1 LAQELDYAANKIVRV
16 SLIHI
21 TNAITMK
28 KCLALL
34 SILFFS
40 TAYAQNVTLS
50 GYIKD
55 AANGE
60 ELINASI
67 VNEKSQGTVT
77 NVYGFYSLTLPEGQY
92 TFTVSY
98 IGYES
103 IEKTL
108 ALKESQT
115 LDFELTEAT
124 NQLAE
129 VEVTAK
135 RLDENLNRA
144 EMSTTQLTAKQI
156 KAIPQFLGEFDVIR
170 SITLLPGVTTVGEG
184 ASGFNVRGGKTDQ
197 NLILLD
203 QAPVY
208 NSSHIFGFF
217 SVFNGDAVRDLK
229 LYKGGIPAPFGGR
242 LSSVLDVHQKEGNTK
257 EFAGTM
263 GLGLLS
269 SRLMLEGP
277 LVKDKASFMIAG
289 RRSYQDV
296 LLKASPNDD
305 LNSIIANFYDL
316 NAKVNYKFNDKS
328 RLFLSA
334 YYGKDA
340 FGVPGLVKFDW
351 GNLGLTGRWNYLIT
365 DKLFLNVS
373 TIYSDYDY
381 AIGFDFPQAKIDN
394 IAFIKNQSNK
404 LAFSWFP
411 NAKHQVNYGAEA
423 TVYDF
428 EPFST
433 TLDYI
438 DSNLVDINIELQ
450 NEYAVEPSLYIE
462 DNWKV
467 NNRMTI
473 RGGLRYSS
481 FYNLGA
487 RDVVNYNPTAN
498 GTVRNDLI
506 TDTTNYSSREIIE
519 SFDGLQGLEPRL
531 GINFKT
537 TENTAIKA
545 SYNRMRQYIHL
556 ISNTTS
562 SLPIDTWRPAGRYID
577 PGTADQIALG
587 WNRNFKGGEWQL
599 SIETY
604 YKSMRDLVDFKN
616 GAQPTGVDNIEVALM
631 TGRGRSYGLEMQ
643 LDKKIG
649 QLTGWVA
656 YTYSRSQL
664 QVDLGATPEE
674 WINLGNWYSAAQ
686 DKPHDIAIVA
696 AYAWKPNISFSGS
709 FIYQTGKPYT
719 YPEARSEFE
728 GIIYPF
734 ALSRNNSRTPAYHRL
749 DLSMD
754 VAIPNKKENGRK
766 GSWNFGVYNAY
777 ARKNAFS
784 IFFEEE
790 LDDNGDP
797 TGQTK
802 ATQLSIFATAI
813 PTITYNLDF

>member
-1 LAQELDYAANKIVRV
+1 
-16 SLIHI
+16 
-21 TNAITMK
+21 MK
-28 KCLALL
+28 KCFALL

-67 VNEKSQGTVT
+67 VNEKFQGTVT
-77 NVYGFYSLTLPEGQY
+77 NIYGFYSLTLPEGKY

-103 IEKTL
+103 IVKTL
-108 ALKESQT
+108 TLKESQT
-115 LDFELTEAT
+115 LDFELREAT
-124 NQLAE
+124 NELAE

-229 LYKGGIPAPFGGR
+229 LYKGGIPAPYGGR

-404 LAFSWFP
+404 VAFSWFP

-423 TVYDF
+423 TLYDF

-438 DSNLVDINIELQ
+438 DSNLVDISIELQ

-462 DNWKV
+462 DNWKI
-467 NNRMTI
+467 NNRLTI
-473 RGGLRYSS
+473 RGGLRYST
-481 FYNLGA
+481 FYNIGA

-506 TDTTNYSSREIIE
+506 TDTTSYGSLEIIE
-519 SFDGLQGLEPRL
+519 AFDGLQGLEPRL
-531 GINFKT
+531 GINFKS

-599 SIETY
+599 SVETY

-631 TGRGRSYGLEMQ
+631 TGRGRSYGVEMQ

-686 DKPHDIAIVA
+686 DKPHDIAVVA

-719 YPEARSEFE
+719 YPEAKSEFE

-754 VAIPNKKENGRK
+754 IAVPNKKDNDLK
-766 GSWNFGVYNAY
+766 GSWNIGVYNAY

-813 PTITYNLDF
+813 PTITYTLDF

>member
-1 LAQELDYAANKIVRV
+1 
-16 SLIHI
+16 
-21 TNAITMK
+21 MK

-67 VNEKSQGTVT
+67 VNESFQGTIT
-77 NVYGFYSLTLPEGQY
+77 NIYGFYSLTLPEGKY

-103 IEKTL
+103 IVKTL
-108 ALKESQT
+108 TLKESQT
-115 LDFELTEAT
+115 LDFELKEAT

-135 RLDENLNRA
+135 KLDENLNRA

>member
-1 LAQELDYAANKIVRV
+1 MKF
-16 SLIHI
+16 LIRI
-21 TNAITMK
+21 TNLITMK

-67 VNEKSQGTVT
+67 VNEKFQGTVT
-77 NVYGFYSLTLPEGQY
+77 NIYGFYSLTLPEGKY

-103 IEKTL
+103 IVKTL
-108 ALKESQT
+108 TLKESQT
-115 LDFELTEAT
+115 LDFELREAT
-124 NQLAE
+124 NELAE

-229 LYKGGIPAPFGGR
+229 LYKGGIPAPYGGR

-404 LAFSWFP
+404 VAFSWFP

-438 DSNLVDINIELQ
+438 DSNLVDISIELQ

-462 DNWKV
+462 DNWKI
-467 NNRMTI
+467 NNRLTI
-473 RGGLRYSS
+473 RGGLRYST
-481 FYNLGA
+481 FYNIGA

-506 TDTTNYSSREIIE
+506 TDTTSYGSLEIIE
-519 SFDGLQGLEPRL
+519 AFDGLQGLEPRL
-531 GINFKT
+531 GINFKS

-599 SIETY
+599 SVETY

-631 TGRGRSYGLEMQ
+631 TGRGRSYGVEMQ

-649 QLTGWVA
+649 QLTGWIA

-686 DKPHDIAIVA
+686 DKPHDIAVVA

-754 VAIPNKKENGRK
+754 IAVPNKKDNDLK
-766 GSWNFGVYNAY
+766 GSWNIGVYNAY

>member
-1 LAQELDYAANKIVRV
+1 
-16 SLIHI
+16 
-21 TNAITMK
+21 MK

-40 TAYAQNVTLS
+40 TVYAQNVTLS

-55 AANGE
+55 ASNGE

-77 NVYGFYSLTLPEGQY
+77 NVYGFYSLTLPEGKY

-103 IEKTL
+103 FEKTL
-108 ALKESQT
+108 TLKESQT
-115 LDFELTEAT
+115 LDFELKEAT

-229 LYKGGIPAPFGGR
+229 LYKGGIPAPYGGR

-277 LVKDKASFMIAG
+277 LVKDKSSFMIAG

-404 LAFSWFP
+404 VAFSWFP

-423 TVYDF
+423 TIYDF

-450 NEYAVEPSLYIE
+450 NEYALEPSLYIE

-467 NNRMTI
+467 NNRLTI

-481 FYNLGA
+481 FYNFGA

-506 TDTTNYSSREIIE
+506 TDTTSYGSMEIIE
-519 SFDGLQGLEPRL
+519 GFDGLQGLEPRL
-531 GINFKT
+531 GINFKA
-537 TENTAIKA
+537 TENTAFKA
-545 SYNRMRQYIHL
+545 SFNRMRQYIHL

-790 LDDNGDP
+790 LDNNGDP

>member
-1 LAQELDYAANKIVRV
+1 
-16 SLIHI
+16 
-21 TNAITMK
+21 MK

-67 VNEKSQGTVT
+67 VNEKSQGAVT
-77 NVYGFYSLTLPEGQY
+77 NVYGFYSLTLPAGKY

-108 ALKESQT
+108 TLKESQT

-404 LAFSWFP
+404 VAFSWFP

-423 TVYDF
+423 TIYDF

-467 NNRMTI
+467 TNRLTI

-506 TDTTNYSSREIIE
+506 TDTTNYGSREIIE
-519 SFDGLQGLEPRL
+519 SFEGLQGLEPRL
-531 GINFKT
+531 GINYKA

-777 ARKNAFS
+777 ARKNSFS
-784 IFFEEE
+784 ICFEEE

>member
-1 LAQELDYAANKIVRV
+1 VPL
-16 SLIHI
+16 
-21 TNAITMK
+21 
-28 KCLALL
+28 
-34 SILFFS
+34 
-40 TAYAQNVTLS
+40 
-50 GYIKD
+50 
-55 AANGE
+55 
-60 ELINASI
+60 
-67 VNEKSQGTVT
+67 
-77 NVYGFYSLTLPEGQY
+77 
-92 TFTVSY
+92 
-98 IGYES
+98 
-103 IEKTL
+103 
-108 ALKESQT
+108 
-115 LDFELTEAT
+115 
-124 NQLAE
+124 
-129 VEVTAK
+129 
-135 RLDENLNRA
+135 
-144 EMSTTQLTAKQI
+144 AKQI

>member
-1 LAQELDYAANKIVRV
+1 
-16 SLIHI
+16 
-21 TNAITMK
+21 MK

-67 VNEKSQGTVT
+67 VNEKSQGAVT
-77 NVYGFYSLTLPEGQY
+77 NVYGFYSLTLPAGKY

-108 ALKESQT
+108 TLKESQT

-316 NAKVNYKFNDKS
+316 NAKVNYKLNDKS

-404 LAFSWFP
+404 VAFSWFP

-423 TVYDF
+423 TIYDF

-467 NNRMTI
+467 TNRLTI

-506 TDTTNYSSREIIE
+506 TDTTNYGSREIIE
-519 SFDGLQGLEPRL
+519 SFEGLQGLEPRL
-531 GINFKT
+531 GINYKA

>member
-1 LAQELDYAANKIVRV
+1 
-16 SLIHI
+16 
-21 TNAITMK
+21 MK

-77 NVYGFYSLTLPEGQY
+77 NVYGFYSLTLPEGRY

-487 RDVVNYNPTAN
+487 RDVVDYNPTAN

>member
-1 LAQELDYAANKIVRV
+1 
-16 SLIHI
+16 
-21 TNAITMK
+21 MK
-28 KCLALL
+28 KLLAFLGL
-34 SILFFS
+34 AFTL
-40 TAYAQNVTLS
+40 TTQAQNVTLS
-50 GYIKD
+50 GYIRD
-55 AANGE
+55 AASGE
-60 ELINASI
+60 ELISASI
-67 VNEKSQGTVT
+67 VNESRQGTVT
-77 NVYGFYSLTLPEGQY
+77 NIYGFYSLTLPAGEY
-92 TFTVSY
+92 TFTISY
-98 IGYES
+98 IGYETMTKK
-103 IEKTL
+103 INL
-108 ALKESQT
+108 NASQT
-115 LDFELTEAT
+115 VNFELKEAT
-124 NQLAE
+124 NELQE
-129 VEVTAK
+129 VQVTAK
-135 RLDENLNRA
+135 KLDENLNRA

-156 KAIPQFLGEFDVIR
+156 KTIPQFLGEFDVIR

-203 QAPVY
+203 EAPVY

-242 LSSVLDVHQKEGNTK
+242 LSSVLDVRQKEGNTK
-257 EFAGTM
+257 EYGGTV

-269 SRLMLEGP
+269 SRVMFEGP
-277 LVKDKASFMIAG
+277 IVQDKASFMIAG

-305 LNSIIANFYDL
+305 INNIIANFYDL
-316 NAKVNYKFNDKS
+316 NAKVNYKFSDKS

-340 FGVPGLVKFDW
+340 FGVPGLVKFNW
-351 GNLGLTGRWNYLIT
+351 GNLGLTGRWNYLIN

-394 IAFIKNQSNK
+394 VAYIKNQTNK
-404 LAFSWFP
+404 IAFSWFP
-411 NAKHQVNYGAEA
+411 NASHQVNYGAEA

-433 TLDYI
+433 TFDYI
-438 DSNLVDINIELQ
+438 DSNLTDINIELQ
-450 NEYAVEPSLYIE
+450 NEYAVEPAFYIE

-467 NNRMTI
+467 NNRLTI
-473 RGGLRYSS
+473 RGGVRYSS
-481 FYNLGA
+481 FYNFGE
-487 RDVVNYNPTAN
+487 RDVINYTPTAN

-506 TDTTNYSSREIIE
+506 VDTTSYASGELIE
-519 SFDGLQGLEPRL
+519 GYDGLQGIEPRL

-537 TENTAIKA
+537 TENSAIKA
-545 SYNRMRQYIHL
+545 SYNRTRQYIHL

-562 SLPIDTWRPAGRYID
+562 SLPIDTWRPAGRFIK
-577 PGTADQIALG
+577 PGTADQVALG
-587 WNRNFKGGEWQL
+587 WNRNFANGEWQL
-599 SIETY
+599 SVETY
-604 YKSMRDLVDFKN
+604 YKTLRDLVDFKN
-616 GAQPTGVDNIEVALM
+616 GAQPTGVDNIEVDLM
-631 TGRGRSYGLEMQ
+631 TGRGRSYGVEMQ

-649 QLTGWVA
+649 ALTGWIA
-656 YTYSRSQL
+656 YTYSRSEL

-674 WINLGNWYSAAQ
+674 WINLGEWYRAAQ

-754 VAIPNKKENGRK
+754 VKIPNKKNRDWE

-813 PTITYNLDF
+813 PTITYTLDF

>member
-1 LAQELDYAANKIVRV
+1 
-16 SLIHI
+16 
-21 TNAITMK
+21 MK

-67 VNEKSQGTVT
+67 VNESFQGTIT
-77 NVYGFYSLTLPEGQY
+77 NIYGFYSLTLPEGKY

-103 IEKTL
+103 IVKTL
-108 ALKESQT
+108 TLKESQT
-115 LDFELTEAT
+115 LDFELKEAT

-135 RLDENLNRA
+135 KLDENLNRA

-229 LYKGGIPAPFGGR
+229 LYKGGIPAPYGGR

-404 LAFSWFP
+404 VAFSWFP

-438 DSNLVDINIELQ
+438 DSNLVDISIELQ

-467 NNRMTI
+467 NNQLTI
-473 RGGLRYSS
+473 RGGLRYST
-481 FYNLGA
+481 FYNIGA
-487 RDVVNYNPTAN
+487 RDVVNYTPTAN

-506 TDTTNYSSREIIE
+506 TDTTSYASMEIIE
-519 SFDGLQGLEPRL
+519 AFEGLQGLEPRL
-531 GINFKT
+531 GINFKA
-537 TENTAIKA
+537 TENTAVKA

-587 WNRNFKGGEWQL
+587 WNRNFKDGEWQL
-599 SIETY
+599 SVETY

-631 TGRGRSYGLEMQ
+631 TGRGRSYGLEVQ

-649 QLTGWVA
+649 QLTGWLA

-674 WINLGNWYSAAQ
+674 WINLGQWYSAAQ
-686 DKPHDIAIVA
+686 DKPHDIAVVA

-719 YPEARSEFE
+719 YPEAKSEFE

-754 VAIPNKKENGRK
+754 IAVPNKKDNDLK
-766 GSWNFGVYNAY
+766 GSWNIGVYNAY

>member
-1 LAQELDYAANKIVRV
+1 
-16 SLIHI
+16 
-21 TNAITMK
+21 
-28 KCLALL
+28 
-34 SILFFS
+34 
-40 TAYAQNVTLS
+40 
-50 GYIKD
+50 
-55 AANGE
+55 
-60 ELINASI
+60 
-67 VNEKSQGTVT
+67 
-77 NVYGFYSLTLPEGQY
+77 
-92 TFTVSY
+92 
-98 IGYES
+98 
-103 IEKTL
+103 
-108 ALKESQT
+108 
-115 LDFELTEAT
+115 
-124 NQLAE
+124 
-129 VEVTAK
+129 
-135 RLDENLNRA
+135 
-144 EMSTTQLTAKQI
+144 MSTTQLTAKQI

-229 LYKGGIPAPFGGR
+229 LYKGGIPAPYGGR

-404 LAFSWFP
+404 VAFSWFP

-438 DSNLVDINIELQ
+438 DSNLVDISIELQ

-462 DNWKV
+462 DNWKI
-467 NNRMTI
+467 NNRLTI
-473 RGGLRYSS
+473 RGGLRYST
-481 FYNLGA
+481 FYNIGA

-506 TDTTNYSSREIIE
+506 TDTTSYGSLEIIE
-519 SFDGLQGLEPRL
+519 AFDGLQGLEPRL
-531 GINFKT
+531 GINFKS

-599 SIETY
+599 SVETY

-631 TGRGRSYGLEMQ
+631 TGRGRSYGVEMQ

-674 WINLGNWYSAAQ
+674 WINLGQWYSAAQ
-686 DKPHDIAIVA
+686 DKPHDIAVVA

-719 YPEARSEFE
+719 YPEAKSEFE

-754 VAIPNKKENGRK
+754 IAVPNKKDNDLK
-766 GSWNFGVYNAY
+766 GSWNIGVYNAY
-777 ARKNAFS
+777 GRKNAFS

-813 PTITYNLDF
+813 PTITYTLDF

>member
-1 LAQELDYAANKIVRV
+1 
-16 SLIHI
+16 
-21 TNAITMK
+21 MK

-77 NVYGFYSLTLPEGQY
+77 NVYGFYSLTLPAGKY

-108 ALKESQT
+108 TLKESQT

-404 LAFSWFP
+404 VAFSWFP

-438 DSNLVDINIELQ
+438 DSNLVDISIELQ

-467 NNRMTI
+467 NNRLTI
-473 RGGLRYSS
+473 RGGLRYST
-481 FYNLGA
+481 FYNIGA
-487 RDVVNYNPTAN
+487 RDVVNYTPTAN

-506 TDTTNYSSREIIE
+506 TDTTTYASMEIIE
-519 SFDGLQGLEPRL
+519 AFEGLQGLEPRL
-531 GINFKT
+531 GINFKA
-537 TENTAIKA
+537 TENTAVKA

-587 WNRNFKGGEWQL
+587 WNRNFKDGEWQL
-599 SIETY
+599 SVETY

-631 TGRGRSYGLEMQ
+631 TGRGRSYGLEVQ

-649 QLTGWVA
+649 QLTGWLA

-674 WINLGNWYSAAQ
+674 WINLGQWYSAAQ
-686 DKPHDIAIVA
+686 DKPHDIAVVA

-719 YPEARSEFE
+719 YPEAKSEFE

-754 VAIPNKKENGRK
+754 IAVPNKKDNDLK
-766 GSWNFGVYNAY
+766 GSWNIGVYNAY

>member
-1 LAQELDYAANKIVRV
+1 MKF
-16 SLIHI
+16 LIRI
-21 TNAITMK
+21 TNLITMK
-28 KCLALL
+28 KCFALL

-77 NVYGFYSLTLPEGQY
+77 NIYGFYSLTLPEGKY

-103 IEKTL
+103 IVKTL
-108 ALKESQT
+108 TLKESQT
-115 LDFELTEAT
+115 LDFELKEAT
-124 NQLAE
+124 NELAE

-229 LYKGGIPAPFGGR
+229 LYKGGIPAPYGGR

-404 LAFSWFP
+404 VAFSWFP

-438 DSNLVDINIELQ
+438 DSNLVDISIELQ

-462 DNWKV
+462 DNWKI
-467 NNRMTI
+467 NNRLTI
-473 RGGLRYSS
+473 RGGLRYST
-481 FYNLGA
+481 FYNIGA

-506 TDTTNYSSREIIE
+506 TDTTSYGSLEIIE
-519 SFDGLQGLEPRL
+519 AFDGLQGLEPRL
-531 GINFKT
+531 GINFKS

-599 SIETY
+599 SVETY

-631 TGRGRSYGLEMQ
+631 TGRGRSYGVEMQ
-643 LDKKIG
+643 FDKKIG

-674 WINLGNWYSAAQ
+674 WINLGQWYSAAQ
-686 DKPHDIAIVA
+686 DKPHDIAVVA

-719 YPEARSEFE
+719 YPEAKSEFE

-754 VAIPNKKENGRK
+754 IAVPNKKDNDLK
-766 GSWNFGVYNAY
+766 GSWNIGVYNAY

-813 PTITYNLDF
+813 PTITYTLDF

>member
-1 LAQELDYAANKIVRV
+1 
-16 SLIHI
+16 
-21 TNAITMK
+21 MK
-28 KCLALL
+28 KWLAFLGL
-34 SILFFS
+34 AFTL
-40 TAYAQNVTLS
+40 TTQAQNVTLS
-50 GYIKD
+50 GYIRD
-55 AANGE
+55 AASGE
-60 ELINASI
+60 ELISASI
-67 VNEKSQGTVT
+67 VNESRQGTVT
-77 NVYGFYSLTLPEGQY
+77 NIYGFYSLTLPAGEY
-92 TFTVSY
+92 TFTISY
-98 IGYES
+98 IGYETMTKK
-103 IEKTL
+103 INL
-108 ALKESQT
+108 NASQT
-115 LDFELTEAT
+115 VNFELKEAT
-124 NQLAE
+124 NELQE
-129 VEVTAK
+129 VQVTAK
-135 RLDENLNRA
+135 KLDENLNRA

-156 KAIPQFLGEFDVIR
+156 KTIPQFLGEFDVIR

-203 QAPVY
+203 EAPVY

-242 LSSVLDVHQKEGNTK
+242 LSSVLDVRQKEGNTK
-257 EFAGTM
+257 EYGGTV

-269 SRLMLEGP
+269 SRVMFEGP
-277 LVKDKASFMIAG
+277 IIQDKASFMIAG

-305 LNSIIANFYDL
+305 INNIIANFYDL
-316 NAKVNYKFNDKS
+316 NAKVNYKFSDKS

-340 FGVPGLVKFDW
+340 FGVPGLVKFNW
-351 GNLGLTGRWNYLIT
+351 GNLGLTGRWNYLIN

-394 IAFIKNQSNK
+394 VAYIKNQTNK
-404 LAFSWFP
+404 IAFSWFP
-411 NAKHQVNYGAEA
+411 NASHQVNYGAEA

-433 TLDYI
+433 TFDYI
-438 DSNLVDINIELQ
+438 DSNLTDINIELQ
-450 NEYAVEPSLYIE
+450 NEYAVEPAFYIE

-467 NNRMTI
+467 NNRLTI
-473 RGGLRYSS
+473 RGGVRYSS
-481 FYNLGA
+481 FYNFGE
-487 RDVVNYNPTAN
+487 RDVINYTPTAN

-506 TDTTNYSSREIIE
+506 VDTTSYASGELIE
-519 SFDGLQGLEPRL
+519 GYDGLQGIEPRL

-537 TENTAIKA
+537 TENSAIKA
-545 SYNRMRQYIHL
+545 SYNRTRQYIHL

-562 SLPIDTWRPAGRYID
+562 SLPIDTWRPAGRFIK
-577 PGTADQIALG
+577 PGTADQVALG
-587 WNRNFKGGEWQL
+587 WNRNFANGEWQL
-599 SIETY
+599 SVETY
-604 YKSMRDLVDFKN
+604 YKTLRDLVDFKN
-616 GAQPTGVDNIEVALM
+616 GAQPTGVDNIEVDLM
-631 TGRGRSYGLEMQ
+631 TGRGRSYGVEMQ

-649 QLTGWVA
+649 ALTGWIA
-656 YTYSRSQL
+656 YTYSRSEL

-674 WINLGNWYSAAQ
+674 WINLGEWYRAAQ

-754 VAIPNKKENGRK
+754 VKIPNKKNRDWE

-813 PTITYNLDF
+813 PTITYTLDF

>member
-1 LAQELDYAANKIVRV
+1 
-16 SLIHI
+16 
-21 TNAITMK
+21 MK

-34 SILFFS
+34 GILFFS

-67 VNEKSQGTVT
+67 VNESFQGTIT
-77 NVYGFYSLTLPEGQY
+77 NIYGFYSLTLPEGKY

-103 IEKTL
+103 IVKTL
-108 ALKESQT
+108 TLKESQT
-115 LDFELTEAT
+115 LDFELKEAT

-135 RLDENLNRA
+135 KLDENLNRA

-156 KAIPQFLGEFDVIR
+156 KSIPQFLGEFDVIR

-404 LAFSWFP
+404 VAFSWFP

-438 DSNLVDINIELQ
+438 DSNLVDISIELQ

-467 NNRMTI
+467 NNRLTI
-473 RGGLRYSS
+473 RGGLRYST
-481 FYNLGA
+481 FYNIGA
-487 RDVVNYNPTAN
+487 RDVVNYTPTAN

-506 TDTTNYSSREIIE
+506 TDTTSYASMEIIE
-519 SFDGLQGLEPRL
+519 AFEGLQGLEPRL
-531 GINFKT
+531 GINFKA
-537 TENTAIKA
+537 TENTAVKA

-587 WNRNFKGGEWQL
+587 WNRNFKDGEWQL
-599 SIETY
+599 SVETY

-631 TGRGRSYGLEMQ
+631 TGRGRSYGLEVQ

-649 QLTGWVA
+649 QLTGWLA

-674 WINLGNWYSAAQ
+674 WINLGQWYSAAQ
-686 DKPHDIAIVA
+686 DKPHDIAVVA

-719 YPEARSEFE
+719 YPEAKSEFE

-754 VAIPNKKENGRK
+754 IAIPNKKDNDLK
-766 GSWNFGVYNAY
+766 GSWNIGVYNAY

>member
-1 LAQELDYAANKIVRV
+1 
-16 SLIHI
+16 
-21 TNAITMK
+21 MK
-28 KCLALL
+28 KWIALFG
-34 SILFFS
+34 IIFS
-40 TAYAQNVTLS
+40 TTAFAQNVTIS
-50 GYIKD
+50 GYIRD
-55 AANGE
+55 AASGE

-67 VNEKSQGTVT
+67 VNEKNQGTVT
-77 NVYGFYSLTLPEGQY
+77 NIYGFYSLTLPAGKY
-92 TFTVSY
+92 NFTISY
-98 IGYES
+98 IGYEN
-103 IEKTL
+103 IERTIDL
-108 ALKESQT
+108 SEST
-115 LDFELTEAT
+115 SLNFELKEAT

-135 RLDENLNRA
+135 KLDENLNRA

-156 KAIPQFLGEFDVIR
+156 KTIPQFLGEFDVIR

-404 LAFSWFP
+404 VAFSWFP

-438 DSNLVDINIELQ
+438 DSNLVDISIELQ

-467 NNRMTI
+467 NNRLTI
-473 RGGLRYSS
+473 RGGLRYST
-481 FYNLGA
+481 FYNIGA
-487 RDVVNYNPTAN
+487 RDVVNYTPTAN

-506 TDTTNYSSREIIE
+506 TDTTSYASMEIIE
-519 SFDGLQGLEPRL
+519 AFEGLQGLEPRL
-531 GINFKT
+531 GINFKA
-537 TENTAIKA
+537 TENTAVKA

-587 WNRNFKGGEWQL
+587 WNRNFKDGEWQL
-599 SIETY
+599 SVETY

-631 TGRGRSYGLEMQ
+631 TGRGRSYGLEVQ

-649 QLTGWVA
+649 QLTGWLA

-674 WINLGNWYSAAQ
+674 WINLGQWYSAAQ
-686 DKPHDIAIVA
+686 DKPHDIAVVA

-719 YPEARSEFE
+719 YPEAKSEFE

-754 VAIPNKKENGRK
+754 IAVPNKKDNDLK
-766 GSWNFGVYNAY
+766 GSWNIGVYNAY

>member
-1 LAQELDYAANKIVRV
+1 
-16 SLIHI
+16 
-21 TNAITMK
+21 MK

-67 VNEKSQGTVT
+67 VNESFQGTIT
-77 NVYGFYSLTLPEGQY
+77 NIYGFYSLTLPEGKY

-103 IEKTL
+103 IVKTL
-108 ALKESQT
+108 TLKESQT
-115 LDFELTEAT
+115 LDFELKEAT

-135 RLDENLNRA
+135 KLDENLNRA

-404 LAFSWFP
+404 VAFSWFP

-438 DSNLVDINIELQ
+438 DSNLVDISIELQ

-467 NNRMTI
+467 NNRLTI
-473 RGGLRYSS
+473 RGGLRYST
-481 FYNLGA
+481 FYNSGA
-487 RDVVNYNPTAN
+487 RDVVNYTPTAN

-506 TDTTNYSSREIIE
+506 TDTTSYASMEIIE
-519 SFDGLQGLEPRL
+519 AFEGLQGLEPRL
-531 GINFKT
+531 GINFKA
-537 TENTAIKA
+537 TENTAVKA

-587 WNRNFKGGEWQL
+587 WNRNFKDGEWQL
-599 SIETY
+599 SVETY

-631 TGRGRSYGLEMQ
+631 TGRGRSYGLEVQ

-649 QLTGWVA
+649 QLTGWLA

-674 WINLGNWYSAAQ
+674 WINLGQWYSAAQ
-686 DKPHDIAIVA
+686 DKPHDIAVVA

-719 YPEARSEFE
+719 YPEAKSEFE

-754 VAIPNKKENGRK
+754 IAVPNKKDNDLK
-766 GSWNFGVYNAY
+766 GSWNIGVYNAY

>member
-1 LAQELDYAANKIVRV
+1 
-16 SLIHI
+16 
-21 TNAITMK
+21 MK
-28 KCLALL
+28 KWLAFLGL
-34 SILFFS
+34 AFTL
-40 TAYAQNVTLS
+40 TTQAQNVTLS
-50 GYIKD
+50 GYIRD
-55 AANGE
+55 AASGE
-60 ELINASI
+60 ELISASI
-67 VNEKSQGTVT
+67 VNESRQGTVT
-77 NVYGFYSLTLPEGQY
+77 NIYGFYSLTLPAGEY
-92 TFTVSY
+92 TFTISY
-98 IGYES
+98 IGYETMTKK
-103 IEKTL
+103 INL
-108 ALKESQT
+108 NASQT
-115 LDFELTEAT
+115 VNFELKEAT
-124 NQLAE
+124 NELQE
-129 VEVTAK
+129 VQVTAK
-135 RLDENLNRA
+135 KLDENLNRA

-156 KAIPQFLGEFDVIR
+156 KTIPQFLGEFDVIR

-203 QAPVY
+203 EAPVY

-242 LSSVLDVHQKEGNTK
+242 LSSVLDVRQKEGNTK
-257 EFAGTM
+257 EYGGTV

-269 SRLMLEGP
+269 SRVMFEGP
-277 LVKDKASFMIAG
+277 IVQDKASFMIAG

-305 LNSIIANFYDL
+305 INNIIANFYDL
-316 NAKVNYKFNDKS
+316 NAKVNYKFSDKS

-340 FGVPGLVKFDW
+340 FGVPGLVKFNW
-351 GNLGLTGRWNYLIT
+351 GNLGLTGRWNYLIN

-394 IAFIKNQSNK
+394 VAYIKNQTNK
-404 LAFSWFP
+404 IAFSWFP
-411 NAKHQVNYGAEA
+411 NASHQVNYGAEA

-433 TLDYI
+433 TFDYI
-438 DSNLVDINIELQ
+438 DSNLTDINIELQ
-450 NEYAVEPSLYIE
+450 NEYAVEPAFYIE

-467 NNRMTI
+467 NNRLTI
-473 RGGLRYSS
+473 RGGVRYSS
-481 FYNLGA
+481 FYNFGA
-487 RDVVNYNPTAN
+487 RDVINYTPTAN

-506 TDTTNYSSREIIE
+506 VDTTSYASGELIE
-519 SFDGLQGLEPRL
+519 GYDGLQGIEPRL

-537 TENTAIKA
+537 TENSAIKA
-545 SYNRMRQYIHL
+545 SYNRTRQYIHL

-562 SLPIDTWRPAGRYID
+562 SLPIDTWRPAGRFIK
-577 PGTADQIALG
+577 PGTADQVALG
-587 WNRNFKGGEWQL
+587 WNRNFANGEWQL
-599 SIETY
+599 SVETY
-604 YKSMRDLVDFKN
+604 YKTLRDLVDFKN
-616 GAQPTGVDNIEVALM
+616 GAQPTGVDNIEVDLM
-631 TGRGRSYGLEMQ
+631 TGRGRSYGVEMQ

-649 QLTGWVA
+649 ALTGWIA
-656 YTYSRSQL
+656 YTYSRSEL

-674 WINLGNWYSAAQ
+674 WINLGEWYRAAQ

-754 VAIPNKKENGRK
+754 IKIPNKKNRDWE

-813 PTITYNLDF
+813 PTITYTLDF

>member
-1 LAQELDYAANKIVRV
+1 M
-16 SLIHI
+16 
-21 TNAITMK
+21 T
-28 KCLALL
+28 
-34 SILFFS
+34 
-40 TAYAQNVTLS
+40 
-50 GYIKD
+50 
-55 AANGE
+55 
-60 ELINASI
+60 
-67 VNEKSQGTVT
+67 
-77 NVYGFYSLTLPEGQY
+77 
-92 TFTVSY
+92 
-98 IGYES
+98 
-103 IEKTL
+103 
-108 ALKESQT
+108 LKESQT

-277 LVKDKASFMIAG
+277 LVKDKASFMVAG

-404 LAFSWFP
+404 VAFSWFP

-423 TVYDF
+423 TIYDF

-450 NEYAVEPSLYIE
+450 NEYAVEPSIYIE
-462 DNWKV
+462 DNWKL
-467 NNRMTI
+467 NNRLTI

-506 TDTTNYSSREIIE
+506 TDTTNYGSREIIE

-531 GINFKT
+531 GINYKA

-686 DKPHDIAIVA
+686 DKPHDVAIVA

-719 YPEARSEFE
+719 YPEAKSEFE

-797 TGQTK
+797 TGQTR

>member
-1 LAQELDYAANKIVRV
+1 MKF
-16 SLIHI
+16 LIRI
-21 TNAITMK
+21 TNLITMK
-28 KCLALL
+28 KCFALL

-67 VNEKSQGTVT
+67 VNEKFQGTVT
-77 NVYGFYSLTLPEGQY
+77 NIYGFYSLTLPEGKY

-103 IEKTL
+103 IVKTL
-108 ALKESQT
+108 TLKESQT
-115 LDFELTEAT
+115 LDFELKEAT
-124 NQLAE
+124 NELAE

-229 LYKGGIPAPFGGR
+229 LYKGGIPAPYGGR

-404 LAFSWFP
+404 VAFSWFP

-438 DSNLVDINIELQ
+438 DSNLVDISIELQ

-462 DNWKV
+462 DNWKI
-467 NNRMTI
+467 NNRLTI
-473 RGGLRYSS
+473 RGGLRYST
-481 FYNLGA
+481 FYNIGA
-487 RDVVNYNPTAN
+487 RDVVRYNPTAN

-506 TDTTNYSSREIIE
+506 RDTASYGSLEIIE
-519 SFDGLQGLEPRL
+519 AFDGLQGLEPRL
-531 GINFKT
+531 GINFKS

-599 SIETY
+599 SVETY

-631 TGRGRSYGLEMQ
+631 TGRGRSYGVEMQ
-643 LDKKIG
+643 FDKKIG

-674 WINLGNWYSAAQ
+674 WINLGQWYSAAQ
-686 DKPHDIAIVA
+686 DKPHDIAVVA

-719 YPEARSEFE
+719 YPEAKSEFE

-754 VAIPNKKENGRK
+754 IAVPNKKDNDLK
-766 GSWNFGVYNAY
+766 GSWNIGVYNAY

-813 PTITYNLDF
+813 PTITYTLDF

>member
-1 LAQELDYAANKIVRV
+1 
-16 SLIHI
+16 
-21 TNAITMK
+21 MK

-67 VNEKSQGTVT
+67 VNESFQGTIT
-77 NVYGFYSLTLPEGQY
+77 NIYGFYSLTLPEGEY

-103 IEKTL
+103 IVKTL
-108 ALKESQT
+108 TLKESQT
-115 LDFELTEAT
+115 LDFELKEAT

-135 RLDENLNRA
+135 KLDENLNRA

-229 LYKGGIPAPFGGR
+229 LYKGGIPAPYGGR

-404 LAFSWFP
+404 VAFSWFP

-438 DSNLVDINIELQ
+438 DSNLVDISIELQ

-467 NNRMTI
+467 NNRLTI
-473 RGGLRYSS
+473 RGGLRYST
-481 FYNLGA
+481 FYNIGA
-487 RDVVNYNPTAN
+487 RDVVNYTPTAN

-506 TDTTNYSSREIIE
+506 TDTTSYASMEIIE
-519 SFDGLQGLEPRL
+519 AFEGLQGLEPRL
-531 GINFKT
+531 GINFKA
-537 TENTAIKA
+537 TENTAVKA

-587 WNRNFKGGEWQL
+587 WNRNFKDGEWQL
-599 SIETY
+599 SVETY

-631 TGRGRSYGLEMQ
+631 TGRGRSYGLEVQ

-649 QLTGWVA
+649 QLTGWLA

-674 WINLGNWYSAAQ
+674 WINLGQWYSAAQ
-686 DKPHDIAIVA
+686 DKPHDIAVVA

-719 YPEARSEFE
+719 YPEAKSEFE

-754 VAIPNKKENGRK
+754 IAVPNKKDNDLK
-766 GSWNFGVYNAY
+766 GSWNIGVYNAY

>member
-1 LAQELDYAANKIVRV
+1 
-16 SLIHI
+16 
-21 TNAITMK
+21 MK

-55 AANGE
+55 ASNGE

-77 NVYGFYSLTLPEGQY
+77 NVYGFYSLTLPEGKY

-108 ALKESQT
+108 TLKESQT
-115 LDFELTEAT
+115 LDFELKEAT

-229 LYKGGIPAPFGGR
+229 LYKGGIPAPYGGR

-277 LVKDKASFMIAG
+277 LVKDKSSFMIAG

-404 LAFSWFP
+404 VAFSWFP

-423 TVYDF
+423 TIYDF

-450 NEYAVEPSLYIE
+450 NEYALEPSLYIE

-467 NNRMTI
+467 NNRLTI

-481 FYNLGA
+481 FYNFGA
-487 RDVVNYNPTAN
+487 RDVVNYNPTAI

-506 TDTTNYSSREIIE
+506 TDTTSYGSMEIIE
-519 SFDGLQGLEPRL
+519 GFDGLQGLEPRL
-531 GINFKT
+531 GINFKA
-537 TENTAIKA
+537 TENTAFKA
-545 SYNRMRQYIHL
+545 SFNRMRQYIHL

-790 LDDNGDP
+790 LDNNGDP

>member
-1 LAQELDYAANKIVRV
+1 
-16 SLIHI
+16 
-21 TNAITMK
+21 M
-28 KCLALL
+28 

-55 AANGE
+55 ASNGE

-77 NVYGFYSLTLPEGQY
+77 NVYGFYSLTLPAGKY

-108 ALKESQT
+108 TLKESQT

-156 KAIPQFLGEFDVIR
+156 KAIPQFLGEFDVIS

-277 LVKDKASFMIAG
+277 LVKDKASFMVAG

-404 LAFSWFP
+404 VAFSWFP

-423 TVYDF
+423 TIYDF

-450 NEYAVEPSLYIE
+450 NEYAVEPSIYIE
-462 DNWKV
+462 DNWKL
-467 NNRMTI
+467 NNRLTI

-506 TDTTNYSSREIIE
+506 TDTTNYGSREIIE

-531 GINFKT
+531 GINYKA

-686 DKPHDIAIVA
+686 DKPHDVAIVA

-719 YPEARSEFE
+719 YPEAKSEFE

>member
-1 LAQELDYAANKIVRV
+1 
-16 SLIHI
+16 
-21 TNAITMK
+21 MK
-28 KCLALL
+28 KWLAFLGL
-34 SILFFS
+34 AFTL
-40 TAYAQNVTLS
+40 TTQAQNVTLS
-50 GYIKD
+50 GYIRD
-55 AANGE
+55 AASGE
-60 ELINASI
+60 ELISASI
-67 VNEKSQGTVT
+67 VNESRQGAVT
-77 NVYGFYSLTLPEGQY
+77 NIYGFYSLTLPAGEY
-92 TFTVSY
+92 TFTISY
-98 IGYES
+98 IGYETMTKK
-103 IEKTL
+103 INL
-108 ALKESQT
+108 NASQT
-115 LDFELTEAT
+115 VNFELKEAT
-124 NQLAE
+124 NELQE
-129 VEVTAK
+129 VQVTAK
-135 RLDENLNRA
+135 KLDENLNRA

-156 KAIPQFLGEFDVIR
+156 KTIPQFLGEFDVIR

-203 QAPVY
+203 EAPVY

-242 LSSVLDVHQKEGNTK
+242 LSSVLDVRQKEGNTK
-257 EFAGTM
+257 EYGGTV

-269 SRLMLEGP
+269 SRVMFEGP
-277 LVKDKASFMIAG
+277 IVQDKASFMIAG

-305 LNSIIANFYDL
+305 INNIIANFYDL
-316 NAKVNYKFNDKS
+316 NAKVNYKFSDKS

-340 FGVPGLVKFDW
+340 FGVPGLVKFNW
-351 GNLGLTGRWNYLIT
+351 GNLGLTGRWNYLIN

-394 IAFIKNQSNK
+394 VAYIKNQTNK
-404 LAFSWFP
+404 IAFSWFP
-411 NAKHQVNYGAEA
+411 NASHQVNYGAEA

-433 TLDYI
+433 TFDYI
-438 DSNLVDINIELQ
+438 DSNLTDINIELQ
-450 NEYAVEPSLYIE
+450 NEYAVEPAFYIE

-467 NNRMTI
+467 NNRLTI
-473 RGGLRYSS
+473 RGGVRYSS
-481 FYNLGA
+481 FYNFGA
-487 RDVVNYNPTAN
+487 RDVINYTPTAN

-506 TDTTNYSSREIIE
+506 VDTTSYASGELIE
-519 SFDGLQGLEPRL
+519 GYDGLQGIEPRL

-537 TENTAIKA
+537 TENSAIKA
-545 SYNRMRQYIHL
+545 SYNRTRQYIHL

-562 SLPIDTWRPAGRYID
+562 SLPIDTWRPAGRFIK
-577 PGTADQIALG
+577 PGTADQVALG
-587 WNRNFKGGEWQL
+587 WNRNFANGEWQL
-599 SIETY
+599 SVETY
-604 YKSMRDLVDFKN
+604 YKTLRDLVDFKN
-616 GAQPTGVDNIEVALM
+616 GAQPTGVDNIEVDLM
-631 TGRGRSYGLEMQ
+631 TGRGRSYGVEMQ

-649 QLTGWVA
+649 ALTGWIA
-656 YTYSRSQL
+656 YTYSRSEL

-674 WINLGNWYSAAQ
+674 WINLGEWYRAAQ

-754 VAIPNKKENGRK
+754 VKIPNKKNRDWE

-813 PTITYNLDF
+813 PTITYTLDF

>member
-1 LAQELDYAANKIVRV
+1 
-16 SLIHI
+16 
-21 TNAITMK
+21 MK

-67 VNEKSQGTVT
+67 VNEKFQGTVT
-77 NVYGFYSLTLPEGQY
+77 NIYGFYSLTLPEGKY

-103 IEKTL
+103 IVKTL
-108 ALKESQT
+108 TLKESQT
-115 LDFELTEAT
+115 LDFELKEAT
-124 NQLAE
+124 NELAE

-229 LYKGGIPAPFGGR
+229 LYKGGIPAPYGGR

-404 LAFSWFP
+404 VAFSWFP

-438 DSNLVDINIELQ
+438 DSNLVDISIELQ

-462 DNWKV
+462 DNWKI
-467 NNRMTI
+467 NNRLTI
-473 RGGLRYSS
+473 RGGLRYST
-481 FYNLGA
+481 FYNIGA

-506 TDTTNYSSREIIE
+506 TDTTSYGSLEIIE
-519 SFDGLQGLEPRL
+519 AFDGLQGLEPRL
-531 GINFKT
+531 GINFKS

-599 SIETY
+599 SVETY

-631 TGRGRSYGLEMQ
+631 TGRGRSYGVEMQ

-686 DKPHDIAIVA
+686 DKPHDIAVVA

-754 VAIPNKKENGRK
+754 IAVPNKKDNDLK
-766 GSWNFGVYNAY
+766 GSWNIGVYNAY

-802 ATQLSIFATAI
+802 ATQLPFLQ
-813 PTITYNLDF
+813 PPFPQ

>member
-1 LAQELDYAANKIVRV
+1 
-16 SLIHI
+16 
-21 TNAITMK
+21 MK

-34 SILFFS
+34 GILFFS

-67 VNEKSQGTVT
+67 VNESFQGTIT
-77 NVYGFYSLTLPEGQY
+77 NIYGFYSLTLPEGKY

-103 IEKTL
+103 IVKTL
-108 ALKESQT
+108 TLKESQT
-115 LDFELTEAT
+115 LDFELKEAT
-124 NQLAE
+124 HQLAE

-135 RLDENLNRA
+135 KLDENLNRA

-229 LYKGGIPAPFGGR
+229 LYKGGIPAPYGGR

-404 LAFSWFP
+404 VAFSWFP

-438 DSNLVDINIELQ
+438 DSNLVDISIELQ

-467 NNRMTI
+467 NNRLTI
-473 RGGLRYSS
+473 RGGLRYST
-481 FYNLGA
+481 FYNIGA
-487 RDVVNYNPTAN
+487 RDVVNYTPTAN

-506 TDTTNYSSREIIE
+506 TDTTSYASMEIIE
-519 SFDGLQGLEPRL
+519 AFEGLQGLEPRL
-531 GINFKT
+531 GINFKA
-537 TENTAIKA
+537 TENTAVKA

-587 WNRNFKGGEWQL
+587 WNRNFKDGEWQL
-599 SIETY
+599 SVETY

-631 TGRGRSYGLEMQ
+631 TGRGRSYGLEVQ

-649 QLTGWVA
+649 QLTGWLA

-674 WINLGNWYSAAQ
+674 WINLGQWYSAAQ
-686 DKPHDIAIVA
+686 DKPHDIAVVA

-719 YPEARSEFE
+719 YPEAKSEFE

-754 VAIPNKKENGRK
+754 IAIPNKKDNDLK
-766 GSWNFGVYNAY
+766 GSWNIGVYNAY

>member
-1 LAQELDYAANKIVRV
+1 
-16 SLIHI
+16 
-21 TNAITMK
+21 MK
-28 KCLALL
+28 KWLAFLGL
-34 SILFFS
+34 AFTL
-40 TAYAQNVTLS
+40 TTQAQNVTLS
-50 GYIKD
+50 GYIRD
-55 AANGE
+55 AASGE
-60 ELINASI
+60 ELISASI
-67 VNEKSQGTVT
+67 VNESRQGTVT
-77 NVYGFYSLTLPEGQY
+77 NIYGFYSLTLPAGEY
-92 TFTVSY
+92 TFTISY
-98 IGYES
+98 IGYETMTKK
-103 IEKTL
+103 INL
-108 ALKESQT
+108 NASQT
-115 LDFELTEAT
+115 VNFELKEAT
-124 NQLAE
+124 NELQE
-129 VEVTAK
+129 VQVTAK
-135 RLDENLNRA
+135 KLDENLNRA

-156 KAIPQFLGEFDVIR
+156 KTIPQFLGEFDVIR

-203 QAPVY
+203 EAPVY

-229 LYKGGIPAPFGGR
+229 LYKGGIPATFGGR
-242 LSSVLDVHQKEGNTK
+242 LSSVLDVRQKEGNTK
-257 EFAGTM
+257 EYGGTV

-269 SRLMLEGP
+269 SRVMFEGP
-277 LVKDKASFMIAG
+277 IVQDKASFMIAG

-305 LNSIIANFYDL
+305 INNIIANFYDL
-316 NAKVNYKFNDKS
+316 NAKVNYKFSDKS

-340 FGVPGLVKFDW
+340 FGVPGLVKFNW
-351 GNLGLTGRWNYLIT
+351 GNLGLTGRWNYLIN

-394 IAFIKNQSNK
+394 IAYIKNQTNK
-404 LAFSWFP
+404 IAFSWFP
-411 NAKHQVNYGAEA
+411 NASHQVNYGAEA

-433 TLDYI
+433 TFDYI
-438 DSNLVDINIELQ
+438 DSNLTDINIELQ
-450 NEYAVEPSLYIE
+450 NEYAVEPAFYIE

-467 NNRMTI
+467 NNRLTI
-473 RGGLRYSS
+473 RGGVRYSS
-481 FYNLGA
+481 FYNFGE
-487 RDVVNYNPTAN
+487 RDVINYTPTAN

-506 TDTTNYSSREIIE
+506 VDTTSYASGELIE
-519 SFDGLQGLEPRL
+519 GYEGLQGIEPRL

-537 TENTAIKA
+537 TENSAIKA
-545 SYNRMRQYIHL
+545 SYNRTRQYIHL

-562 SLPIDTWRPAGRYID
+562 SLPIDTWRPAGRFIK
-577 PGTADQIALG
+577 PGTADQVALG
-587 WNRNFKGGEWQL
+587 WNRNFANGEWQL
-599 SIETY
+599 SVETY
-604 YKSMRDLVDFKN
+604 YKTLRDLVDFKN
-616 GAQPTGVDNIEVALM
+616 GAQPTGVDNIEVDLM
-631 TGRGRSYGLEMQ
+631 TGRGRSYGVEMQ

-649 QLTGWVA
+649 ALTGWIA
-656 YTYSRSQL
+656 YTYSRSEL

-674 WINLGNWYSAAQ
+674 WINLGQWYRAAQ

-754 VAIPNKKENGRK
+754 VKIPNKKNRDWE

-813 PTITYNLDF
+813 PTITYTLDF

>member
-1 LAQELDYAANKIVRV
+1 
-16 SLIHI
+16 
-21 TNAITMK
+21 M
-28 KCLALL
+28 

-40 TAYAQNVTLS
+40 TAYAQNVTIS

-77 NVYGFYSLTLPEGQY
+77 NVYGFYSLTLPAGKY

-103 IEKTL
+103 IVKTMT
-108 ALKESQT
+108 LKESQT

-404 LAFSWFP
+404 VAFSWFP

-467 NNRMTI
+467 TNRLTI

-498 GTVRNDLI
+498 GTVRDDLI
-506 TDTTNYSSREIIE
+506 TDTTNYGSREIIE

-531 GINFKT
+531 GINYKA

>member
-1 LAQELDYAANKIVRV
+1 
-16 SLIHI
+16 
-21 TNAITMK
+21 MK
-28 KCLALL
+28 KWLAFLGL
-34 SILFFS
+34 AFTL
-40 TAYAQNVTLS
+40 TTQAQNVTLS
-50 GYIKD
+50 GYIRD
-55 AANGE
+55 AASGE
-60 ELINASI
+60 ELISASI
-67 VNEKSQGTVT
+67 VNESRQGTVT
-77 NVYGFYSLTLPEGQY
+77 NIYGFYSLTLPAGEY
-92 TFTVSY
+92 TFTISY
-98 IGYES
+98 IGYETMTKK
-103 IEKTL
+103 INL
-108 ALKESQT
+108 NASQT
-115 LDFELTEAT
+115 VNFELKEAT
-124 NQLAE
+124 NELQE
-129 VEVTAK
+129 VQVTAK
-135 RLDENLNRA
+135 KLDENLNRA

-156 KAIPQFLGEFDVIR
+156 KTIPQFLGEFDVIR

-197 NLILLD
+197 NLLLLD
-203 QAPVY
+203 EAPVY

-217 SVFNGDAVRDLK
+217 SEFNGEAVRDLK

-242 LSSVLDVHQKEGNTK
+242 LSSVLDVRQKEGNTK
-257 EFAGTM
+257 EYGGTV

-269 SRLMLEGP
+269 SRVMFEGP
-277 LVKDKASFMIAG
+277 IVQDKASFMIAG

-305 LNSIIANFYDL
+305 INNIIANFYDL
-316 NAKVNYKFNDKS
+316 NAKVNYKFSDKS

-340 FGVPGLVKFDW
+340 FGVPGLVKFNW
-351 GNLGLTGRWNYLIT
+351 GNLGLTGRWNYLIN

-394 IAFIKNQSNK
+394 VAYIKNQTNK
-404 LAFSWFP
+404 VAFSWFP
-411 NAKHQVNYGAEA
+411 NASHQVNYGAEA

-433 TLDYI
+433 TFDYI
-438 DSNLVDINIELQ
+438 DSNLTDINIELQ
-450 NEYAVEPSLYIE
+450 NEYAVEPAFYIE

-467 NNRMTI
+467 NNRLTI
-473 RGGLRYSS
+473 RGGVRYSS
-481 FYNLGA
+481 FYNFGE
-487 RDVVNYNPTAN
+487 RDVINYTPTAN

-506 TDTTNYSSREIIE
+506 VDTTSYASGELIE
-519 SFDGLQGLEPRL
+519 GYDGLQGIEPRL

-537 TENTAIKA
+537 TENSAIKA
-545 SYNRMRQYIHL
+545 SYNRTRQYIHL

-562 SLPIDTWRPAGRYID
+562 SLPIDTWRPAGRFIK
-577 PGTADQIALG
+577 PGTADQVALG
-587 WNRNFKGGEWQL
+587 WNRNFANGEWQL
-599 SIETY
+599 SVETY
-604 YKSMRDLVDFKN
+604 YKTLRDLVDFKN
-616 GAQPTGVDNIEVALM
+616 GAQPTGVDNIEVDLM
-631 TGRGRSYGLEMQ
+631 TGRGRSYGIEMQ

-649 QLTGWVA
+649 ALTGWIA
-656 YTYSRSQL
+656 YTYSRSEL

-674 WINLGNWYSAAQ
+674 WINLGEWYRAAQ

-754 VAIPNKKENGRK
+754 VKIPNKKNRDWE

-813 PTITYNLDF
+813 PTITYTLDF

>member
-1 LAQELDYAANKIVRV
+1 
-16 SLIHI
+16 
-21 TNAITMK
+21 MK
-28 KCLALL
+28 KWLAFLGL
-34 SILFFS
+34 AFTL
-40 TAYAQNVTLS
+40 TTQAQNVTLS
-50 GYIKD
+50 GYIRD
-55 AANGE
+55 AASGE
-60 ELINASI
+60 ELISASI
-67 VNEKSQGTVT
+67 VNESRQGTVT
-77 NVYGFYSLTLPEGQY
+77 NIYGFYSLTLPAGEY
-92 TFTVSY
+92 TFTISY
-98 IGYES
+98 IGYETMTKK
-103 IEKTL
+103 INL
-108 ALKESQT
+108 NASQT
-115 LDFELTEAT
+115 VNFELKEAT
-124 NQLAE
+124 NELQE
-129 VEVTAK
+129 VQVTAK
-135 RLDENLNRA
+135 KLDENLNRA

-156 KAIPQFLGEFDVIR
+156 KTIPQFLGEFDVIR

-203 QAPVY
+203 EAPVY

-242 LSSVLDVHQKEGNTK
+242 LSSVLDVRQKEGNTK
-257 EFAGTM
+257 EYGGTV

-269 SRLMLEGP
+269 SRVMFEGP
-277 LVKDKASFMIAG
+277 IVQDKASFMIAG

-305 LNSIIANFYDL
+305 INNIIANFYDL
-316 NAKVNYKFNDKS
+316 NAKVNYKFSDKS

-340 FGVPGLVKFDW
+340 FGVPGLVKFNW
-351 GNLGLTGRWNYLIT
+351 GNLGLTGRWNYLIN

-394 IAFIKNQSNK
+394 VAYIKNQTNK
-404 LAFSWFP
+404 VAFSWFP
-411 NAKHQVNYGAEA
+411 NASHQVNYGAEA

-433 TLDYI
+433 TFDYI
-438 DSNLVDINIELQ
+438 DSNLTDINIELQ
-450 NEYAVEPSLYIE
+450 NEYAVEPAFYIE

-467 NNRMTI
+467 NNRLTI
-473 RGGLRYSS
+473 RGGVRYSS
-481 FYNLGA
+481 FYNFGE
-487 RDVVNYNPTAN
+487 RDVINYTPTAN

-506 TDTTNYSSREIIE
+506 VDTTSYASGELIE
-519 SFDGLQGLEPRL
+519 GYDGLQGIEPRL

-537 TENTAIKA
+537 TENSAIKA
-545 SYNRMRQYIHL
+545 SYNRTRQYIHL

-562 SLPIDTWRPAGRYID
+562 SLPIDTWRPAGRFIK
-577 PGTADQIALG
+577 PGTADQVALG
-587 WNRNFKGGEWQL
+587 WNRNFANGEWQL
-599 SIETY
+599 SVETY
-604 YKSMRDLVDFKN
+604 YKTLRDLVDFKN
-616 GAQPTGVDNIEVALM
+616 GAQPTGVDNIEVDLM
-631 TGRGRSYGLEMQ
+631 TGRGRSYGIEMQ

-649 QLTGWVA
+649 ALTGWIA
-656 YTYSRSQL
+656 YTYSRSEL

-674 WINLGNWYSAAQ
+674 WINLGEWYRAAQ

-754 VAIPNKKENGRK
+754 VKIPNKKNRDWE

-813 PTITYNLDF
+813 PTITYTLDF

>member
-1 LAQELDYAANKIVRV
+1 
-16 SLIHI
+16 
-21 TNAITMK
+21 MK

-67 VNEKSQGTVT
+67 VNESFQGTIT
-77 NVYGFYSLTLPEGQY
+77 NIYGFYSLTLPEGKY

-103 IEKTL
+103 IVKTL
-108 ALKESQT
+108 SLKESQT
-115 LDFELTEAT
+115 LDFELKEAT

-135 RLDENLNRA
+135 KLDENLNRA

-277 LVKDKASFMIAG
+277 LVKDKSSFMIAG

-404 LAFSWFP
+404 VAFSWFP

-438 DSNLVDINIELQ
+438 DSNLVDISIELQ

-467 NNRMTI
+467 NNRLTI
-473 RGGLRYSS
+473 RGGLRYST
-481 FYNLGA
+481 FYNIGA
-487 RDVVNYNPTAN
+487 RDVVNYTPTAN

-506 TDTTNYSSREIIE
+506 TDTTSYASMEIIE
-519 SFDGLQGLEPRL
+519 AFEGLQGLEPRL
-531 GINFKT
+531 GINFKA
-537 TENTAIKA
+537 TENTAVKA

-587 WNRNFKGGEWQL
+587 WNRNFKDGEWQL
-599 SIETY
+599 SVETY

-631 TGRGRSYGLEMQ
+631 TGRGRSYGLEVQ

-649 QLTGWVA
+649 QLTGWLA

-674 WINLGNWYSAAQ
+674 WINLGQWYSAAQ
-686 DKPHDIAIVA
+686 DKPHDIAVVA

-719 YPEARSEFE
+719 YPEAKSEFE

-754 VAIPNKKENGRK
+754 IAIPNKKDNDLK
-766 GSWNFGVYNAY
+766 GSWNIGVYNAY

>member
-1 LAQELDYAANKIVRV
+1 
-16 SLIHI
+16 
-21 TNAITMK
+21 MK
-28 KCLALL
+28 KWLAFLGL
-34 SILFFS
+34 AFAL
-40 TAYAQNVTLS
+40 TTQAQNVTLS
-50 GYIKD
+50 GYIRD
-55 AANGE
+55 AASGE
-60 ELINASI
+60 ELISASI
-67 VNEKSQGTVT
+67 VNESRQGTVT
-77 NVYGFYSLTLPEGQY
+77 NIYGFYSLTLPAGEY
-92 TFTVSY
+92 TFTISY
-98 IGYES
+98 IGYETMT
-103 IEKTL
+103 KKVNL
-108 ALKESQT
+108 NASQT
-115 LDFELTEAT
+115 VNFELKEAT
-124 NQLAE
+124 NELQE
-129 VEVTAK
+129 VQVTAK
-135 RLDENLNRA
+135 KLDENLNRA

-156 KAIPQFLGEFDVIR
+156 KTIPQFLGEFDVIR

-203 QAPVY
+203 EAPVY

-242 LSSVLDVHQKEGNTK
+242 LSSVLDVRQKEGNTK
-257 EFAGTM
+257 EYGGTV

-269 SRLMLEGP
+269 SRIMFEGP
-277 LVKDKASFMIAG
+277 IVQDKASFMIAG

-305 LNSIIANFYDL
+305 INNIIANFYDL
-316 NAKVNYKFNDKS
+316 NAKVNYKFSDKS

-340 FGVPGLVKFDW
+340 FGVPGLVKFNW
-351 GNLGLTGRWNYLIT
+351 GNLGLTGRWNYLIN

-394 IAFIKNQSNK
+394 IAYIKNQTNK
-404 LAFSWFP
+404 VAFSWFP
-411 NAKHQVNYGAEA
+411 NASHQVNYGAEA

-433 TLDYI
+433 TFDYI
-438 DSNLVDINIELQ
+438 DSNLTDINIELQ
-450 NEYAVEPSLYIE
+450 NEYAVEPAFYIE

-467 NNRMTI
+467 NNRLTI
-473 RGGLRYSS
+473 RGGVRYSS
-481 FYNLGA
+481 FYNFGA
-487 RDVVNYNPTAN
+487 RDVINYTPTAN

-506 TDTTNYSSREIIE
+506 VDTTSYASGELIE
-519 SFDGLQGLEPRL
+519 GYDGLQGIEPRL

-537 TENTAIKA
+537 TENSAIKA
-545 SYNRMRQYIHL
+545 SYNRTRQYIHL

-562 SLPIDTWRPAGRYID
+562 SLPIDTWRPAGRFIK
-577 PGTADQIALG
+577 PGTADQVALG
-587 WNRNFKGGEWQL
+587 WNRNFANGEWQL
-599 SIETY
+599 SVETY
-604 YKSMRDLVDFKN
+604 YKTLRDLVDFKN
-616 GAQPTGVDNIEVALM
+616 GAQPTGVDNIEVDLM
-631 TGRGRSYGLEMQ
+631 TGRGRSYGVEMQ

-649 QLTGWVA
+649 ALTGWIA
-656 YTYSRSQL
+656 YTYSRSEL

-674 WINLGNWYSAAQ
+674 WINLGEWYRAAQ

-754 VAIPNKKENGRK
+754 VKIPNKKNRDWE

-813 PTITYNLDF
+813 PTITYTLDF

>member
-1 LAQELDYAANKIVRV
+1 
-16 SLIHI
+16 
-21 TNAITMK
+21 MK

-34 SILFFS
+34 GILFFS

-67 VNEKSQGTVT
+67 VNESFQGTIT
-77 NVYGFYSLTLPEGQY
+77 NIYGFYSLTLPEGKY

-103 IEKTL
+103 IVKTL
-108 ALKESQT
+108 TLKESQT
-115 LDFELTEAT
+115 LDFELKEAT

-135 RLDENLNRA
+135 KLDENLNRA

>member
-1 LAQELDYAANKIVRV
+1 
-16 SLIHI
+16 
-21 TNAITMK
+21 MK
-28 KCLALL
+28 KCLALM

-55 AANGE
+55 ASNGE

-77 NVYGFYSLTLPEGQY
+77 NVYGFYSLTLPAGKY

-108 ALKESQT
+108 TLKESQT

-277 LVKDKASFMIAG
+277 LVKDKASFMVAG

-404 LAFSWFP
+404 VAFSWFP

-423 TVYDF
+423 TIYDF

-450 NEYAVEPSLYIE
+450 NEYAVEPSIYIE
-462 DNWKV
+462 DNWKL
-467 NNRMTI
+467 NNRLTI

-506 TDTTNYSSREIIE
+506 TDTTNYGSREIIE

-531 GINFKT
+531 GINYKA

-686 DKPHDIAIVA
+686 DKPHDVAIVA

-719 YPEARSEFE
+719 YPEAKSEFE

-797 TGQTK
+797 TGQTR